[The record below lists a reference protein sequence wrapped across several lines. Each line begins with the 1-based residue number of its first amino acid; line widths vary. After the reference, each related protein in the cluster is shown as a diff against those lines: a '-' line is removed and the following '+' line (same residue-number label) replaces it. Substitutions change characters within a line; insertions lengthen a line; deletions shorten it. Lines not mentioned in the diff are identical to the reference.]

1 MIPCDRCEYRK
12 TCFPLL
18 KLFQWISSKVCRQG
32 RKQKVMK
39 QATLDEAVE
48 TSEGHWET
56 CGMPIEKP
64 IEKEK

>member
-39 QATLDEAVE
+39 QATLPGLDE
-48 TSEGHWET
+48 
-56 CGMPIEKP
+56 K
-64 IEKEK
+64 